1 MNKYNLIEE
10 FFYSYEQMVKF
21 FVRLKVIE
29 IYNKE
34 ETCFAS
40 LEKKD
45 DYWVYTIALNEG
57 KFISENIKPH
67 RPSLE
72 DYKLYCESLNGV
84 PPEFK
89 EQTMG
94 EQYIIVMDCET
105 NGLIKQRGVNPT
117 PTNLNMFPRIV
128 QFSWGLYTETG
139 ECKEIKD
146 FIIKPNGWAT
156 PGSAR

>member
-45 DYWVYTIALNEG
+45 DY
-57 KFISENIKPH
+57 
-67 RPSLE
+67 
-72 DYKLYCESLNGV
+72 
-84 PPEFK
+84 
-89 EQTMG
+89 
-94 EQYIIVMDCET
+94 
-105 NGLIKQRGVNPT
+105 
-117 PTNLNMFPRIV
+117 
-128 QFSWGLYTETG
+128 
-139 ECKEIKD
+139 
-146 FIIKPNGWAT
+146 
-156 PGSAR
+156 